1 MEKRSVIL
9 ITFLFITRCFS
20 EASKKHLES
29 SKYSEVFFFLGRQRF
44 AWLLWREGILWQEG
58 RLLLHLQWG

>member
-29 SKYSEVFFFLGRQRF
+29 SKYSEVFFFF
-44 AWLLWREGILWQEG
+44 RETKVCLAPLERRDTLAGG
-58 RLLLHLQWG
+58 